1 MDDVTLGVLLG
12 LMATALFGLIL
23 RLEACHRGLIGA
35 LQRSKDDLVGQIDQR
50 SQLSISDNVISMIQD
65 EIQESITNFAGNM
78 RVPTAIDHLAGV
90 AANIFQM
97 REQWKIQKE
106 AAEINAN
113 PLISPSSDG
122 LNYGAQENEAKDYTQ
137 G

>member
-1 MDDVTLGVLLG
+1 MDDVTLGILLG
-12 LMATALFGLIL
+12 LMATALFVLIL
-23 RLEACHRGLIGA
+23 RLEACHRGLIHA
-35 LQRSKDDLVGQIDQR
+35 LQRSRDDLVGAIDGK
-50 SQLSISDNVISMIQD
+50 SEISVSDNVIDVIRQ
-65 EIQESITNFAGNM
+65 EIESSITDFAGSM

-113 PLISPSSDG
+113 PLISPSNDG
-122 LNYGAQENEAKDYTQ
+122 MVYGTQENEA
-137 G
+137 

>member
-1 MDDVTLGVLLG
+1 MDDVTLGILLG
-12 LMATALFGLIL
+12 LMATALFVLIL
-23 RLEACHRGLIGA
+23 RLEACHRGLIHA
-35 LQRSKDDLVGQIDQR
+35 LQRSRDDLVGAIDGK
-50 SQLSISDNVISMIQD
+50 SEISVSDNVIDVIRQ
-65 EIQESITNFAGNM
+65 EIESSITDFAGSM

-113 PLISPSSDG
+113 PLISPSDDG
-122 LNYGAQENEAKDYTQ
+122 MVYGTQENKA
-137 G
+137 